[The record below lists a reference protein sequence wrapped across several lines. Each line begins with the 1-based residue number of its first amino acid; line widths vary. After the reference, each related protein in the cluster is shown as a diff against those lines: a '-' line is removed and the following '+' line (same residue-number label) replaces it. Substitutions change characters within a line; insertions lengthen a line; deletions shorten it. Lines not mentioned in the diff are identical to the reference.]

1 MSADGISTDGE
12 TEFTHPIRMDGI
24 GSKTVTVTLSP
35 GEAARAALAERLD
48 LVALPSL
55 SAKVSVRRR
64 NDSGWVEVYGTLQA
78 DVVQNCVVT
87 LEPVPARVEEEIA
100 EMFIEA
106 DRDDDTFKGSTGA
119 VELDP
124 IADMPEP
131 VEGDT
136 LDLAEIVAQCLS
148 LSLDPYPRAPE
159 AEADATVVGDDQE
172 AGVGASEGSS
182 GRASPF
188 AELQALRDRL
198 ANDNGVKKP

>member
-1 MSADGISTDGE
+1 MSADAEI
-12 TEFTHPIRMDGI
+12 EFTHPIRMDGI

-35 GEAARAALAERLD
+35 NDAARAALAERLD

-64 NDSGWVEVYGTLQA
+64 NDSGWVEVSGTLVA
-78 DVVQNCVVT
+78 DVVQDCVVT
-87 LEPVPARVEEEIA
+87 LEPVPARVEVEIA
-100 EMFIEA
+100 EMFVEA
-106 DRDDDTFKGSTGA
+106 DSEDDVFKGSTGA

-136 LDLAEIVAQCLS
+136 LDLAEIVAQSLS

-159 AEADATVVGDDQE
+159 ADAALETDAETGAKAGGGAGADDGTADRV
-172 AGVGASEGSS
+172 
-182 GRASPF
+182 SPF

-198 ANDNGVKKP
+198 ANDNGAEKA

>member
-1 MSADGISTDGE
+1 MSTDAE
-12 TEFTHPIRMDGI
+12 ADFTHPIRMDAI
-24 GSKTVTVTLSP
+24 GSKTVTVTLAP

-64 NDSGWVEVYGTLQA
+64 NDSGWVEVSGTLVA

-87 LEPVPARVEEEIA
+87 LEPVPARVDVEIA
-100 EMFIEA
+100 EMFVEA
-106 DRDDDTFKGSTGA
+106 DSADDAFKGSTGA

-131 VEGDT
+131 VEEDT
-136 LDLAEIVAQCLS
+136 LDLAEIVAQSLS
-148 LSLDPYPRAPE
+148 LALDPYPRAPE
-159 AEADATVVGDDQE
+159 AEAAASVAGDDRD
-172 AGVGASEGSS
+172 ARGGVSEGEPE
-182 GRASPF
+182 RVSPF

-198 ANDNGVKKP
+198 ANDNGVKKR